1 MKAGMLAGIAGMLAV
16 GTGYEGQT
24 QQTHF
29 TRNPK
34 LHHTK
39 PWESIEDARKRKK
52 AERQRKK
59 LARRQSRK

>member
-16 GTGYEGQT
+16 DSGPRDVC
-24 QQTHF
+24 QTHF

-34 LHHTK
+34 LHQTK

-59 LARRQSRK
+59 LARRQNRK